1 MSQVTEAQI
10 AAVANV
16 APRVTLPQIEALM
29 KRVTYRFENPAG
41 TSSTFA
47 HAYLD
52 DKFYLATGHSAS
64 VSLENFNADLG
75 QELAQGRAKGAATG
89 RLWELEGY
97 ALYKAL
103 NQPVTTHLQRMELE
117 LEVLTERVGKLSA
130 FMETQMFR
138 DLPEV
143 DSDLMINQIEA
154 METYRVSLASRLARA
169 TTVVC

>member
-97 ALYKAL
+97 ALFKSL
-103 NQPVTTHLQRMELE
+103 NQPEGSHIERMVLE
-117 LEVLTERVGKLSA
+117 QNVLSERLGKLQA
-130 FMETQMFR
+130 FMETELFR
-138 DLPEV
+138 DLPSP
-143 DSDLMINQIEA
+143 DRDLLDDQLMAMALYNQA
-154 METYRVSLASRLARA
+154 LMKRVMRSKA
-169 TTVVC
+169 TV

>member
-10 AAVANV
+10 AAIANV

-29 KRVTYRFENPAG
+29 QRVTYRFDNPAG
-41 TSSTFA
+41 TTSTFA

-75 QELAQGRAKGAATG
+75 QELAQGRARSAAVG

-97 ALYKAL
+97 ALFKAL
-103 NQPVTTHLQRMELE
+103 NQPATTHLERMELE
-117 LEVLTERVGKLSA
+117 QNVLAERMGKLQA
-130 FMETQMFR
+130 FLDTQIYR
-138 DLPEV
+138 DLPEEER
-143 DSDLMINQIEA
+143 DLLDEQLAAMALYNQA
-154 METYRVSLASRLARA
+154 LWSRILRGK
-169 TTVVC
+169 TTV